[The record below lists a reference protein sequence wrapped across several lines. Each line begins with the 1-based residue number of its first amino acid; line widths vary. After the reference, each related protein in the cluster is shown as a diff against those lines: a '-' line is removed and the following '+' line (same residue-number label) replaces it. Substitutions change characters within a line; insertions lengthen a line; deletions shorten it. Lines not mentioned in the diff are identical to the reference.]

1 MSPWTHRALRP
12 VPDVPGD
19 GHGVPRSSPL
29 VPRRSVRLLRLAA
42 LGAPAALG
50 AVLVPVRTS
59 FPGVDA
65 ALVMVVVI
73 VAVASA
79 GDRVAGVLGAISA
92 GVWFDFFLT
101 RPYERFA
108 ISHRPDIETTVLLL
122 VVGLAVTELT
132 ARGRHHRQV
141 AAEESGYVAE
151 LHSVARM
158 MADGADARMVIARV
172 EKVLTSLLGL
182 RSCHY
187 DASPT
192 PAHRATIGQG
202 GDVVLAGLRWS
213 WLPGPHIDL
222 PVRYQGRTYGT
233 FVLSPTPG
241 APVPEQRR
249 LVAVALADEVGAVL
263 AGAERKAQ

>member
-1 MSPWTHRALRP
+1 MRRRVLRP
-12 VPDVPGD
+12 VPDDPGAGGD
-19 GHGVPRSSPL
+19 LRRPSPL
-29 VPRRSVRLLRLAA
+29 LPRPSRGIVRLAA

-50 AVLVPVRTS
+50 AVLVPVRTT
-59 FPGVDA
+59 FPGTDA
-65 ALVMVVVI
+65 ALLMVVVI

-92 GVWFDFFLT
+92 GIWFDFFLT

-132 ARGRHHRQV
+132 ARGRHHRLV
-141 AAEESGYVAE
+141 AAEESGYVTE
-151 LHSVARM
+151 LHTVARM

-172 EKVLTSLLGL
+172 QDVLTSVLEL
-182 RSCHY
+182 RDCHY
-187 DASPT
+187 DAASA

-202 GDVVLAGLRWS
+202 GDIVLAGLRWS
-213 WLPGPHIDL
+213 WLPGSHIDL
-222 PVRYQGRTYGT
+222 PVRYQGRSYGT
-233 FVLSPTPG
+233 FVLTPTPG
-241 APVPEQRR
+241 MPVSEQRR